1 MPVSESAPCSTK
13 AEKFEHGNDQGP
25 AGESVT
31 KASGFFGGGAII
43 LRHIPK
49 DPKGIQRASMNFCQS
64 SELPQCSL
72 SVWFQLMFQYSELCD
87 QECGSP
93 RC

>member
-25 AGESVT
+25 AGESVI
-31 KASGFFGGGAII
+31 KASGFFFGGGAII

-49 DPKGIQRASMNFCQS
+49 DPKGIQRASMNFYQS

-72 SVWFQLMFQYSELCD
+72 SVWFQYSEHL
-87 QECGSP
+87 
-93 RC
+93 RAV